1 MNQEMKKDETKPKKK
16 KKFLPTILLI
26 SLIVNLVLGAALNIV
41 WNDKS
46 EYEDIFRTEIGF
58 SIQRFEEVDKKYDQ
72 GNYMVGVAHLYTACV
87 MTESMEEENIY
98 NQNYNE
104 FYDLWNK
111 AASNPT
117 EFRKYLDKLI
127 PVLKDMKKDRNFND
141 ADAIIALQELNSLL
155 GVNDT
160 K

>member
-46 EYEDIFRTEIGF
+46 EYEDIFRIEIGF
-58 SIQRFEEVDKKYDQ
+58 AIQRFEEVDKKYDQ